1 MFEELFDKSKCFRI
15 NGYFQKIF
23 LHTKNILFQRGEER
37 VTDPHEYVLAGLVSW
52 GVGCAKPKYA
62 GVYTNVASYREWID
76 KNMKYN

>member
-1 MFEELFDKSKCFRI
+1 M
-15 NGYFQKIF
+15 
-23 LHTKNILFQRGEER
+23 
-37 VTDPHEYVLAGLVSW
+37 TDPHEHVLAGLVSW

>member
-1 MFEELFDKSKCFRI
+1 MLSDKCILSKKYVFT
-15 NGYFQKIF
+15 
-23 LHTKNILFQRGEER
+23 LKNILFQRGEER

>member
-1 MFEELFDKSKCFRI
+1 MKNYSSNQNAF
-15 NGYFQKIF
+15 GYMDTFKKIF
-23 LHTKNILFQRGEER
+23 LDTKKIFFQRGEER